1 MATVLIKRYAN
12 RKLYN
17 TESSRYITLK
27 GISELIHEGRD
38 IQVID
43 NETGEDI
50 SSIVLSQ
57 ILVDDQKQQRDSDAV
72 PGRILSEL
80 IQRSGD
86 ALYNILRR
94 GMDDAQDNITDIRE
108 NVRRF
113 LQPQG
118 KSPAQEPSEISRAV
132 HESVE
137 RVFRM
142 IAFRSGGAEQEPR
155 APRIRA
161 GDLRVAD
168 SRAGTARP
176 EAELGLGGRLKSRP
190 TRAQASSARR

>member
-142 IAFRSGGAEQEPR
+142 IDLPTRSDLEALNKNLERLASALETFES
-155 APRIRA
+155 RIR
-161 GDLRVAD
+161 
-168 SRAGTARP
+168 
-176 EAELGLGGRLKSRP
+176 ELERRDPKP
-190 TRAQASSARR
+190 SSD

>member
-142 IAFRSGGAEQEPR
+142 IDLPTRSDLEALNKNLERLASALETFESRIREEGDSRVAR
-155 APRIRA
+155 RARRRALLAANAPRR
-161 GDLRVAD
+161 
-168 SRAGTARP
+168 T
-176 EAELGLGGRLKSRP
+176 
-190 TRAQASSARR
+190 

>member
-1 MATVLIKRYAN
+1 MVTVL
-12 RKLYN
+12 
-17 TESSRYITLK
+17 
-27 GISELIHEGRD
+27 GRD

-57 ILVDDQKQQRDSDAV
+57 ILVDDQKQQRDSDTAV

-86 ALYNILRR
+86 ALYNMLRR

-118 KSPAQEPSEISRAV
+118 KSAAPEPSEISRAV

-142 IAFRSGGAEQEPR
+142 IDLPTRSDLEALNKNLERLASALETFES
-155 APRIRA
+155 RIR
-161 GDLRVAD
+161 DL
-168 SRAGTARP
+168 
-176 EAELGLGGRLKSRP
+176 E
-190 TRAQASSARR
+190 RREPDTTS